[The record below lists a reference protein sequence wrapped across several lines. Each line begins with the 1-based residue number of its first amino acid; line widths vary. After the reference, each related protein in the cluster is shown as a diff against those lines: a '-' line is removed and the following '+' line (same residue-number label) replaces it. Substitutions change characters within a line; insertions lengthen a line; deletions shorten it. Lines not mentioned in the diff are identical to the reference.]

1 MSPQSKKEYF
11 KAIWLRYK
19 KASSRAEKTKI
30 LDELCINC
38 NFNRKYAIRRLR
50 NFKIIRRKKIRNKP
64 GPKPK
69 YQQPE
74 IVAVLRQIWITANL
88 PCGKRLKAILP
99 LWLPAYQTEF
109 GSLNFDIL
117 KNLRKISP
125 ASIDRTLKPVRHLY
139 RGKGRSATKPG
150 LLLKSHIPIKLNQW
164 DESKPGFLETDSVHH
179 CGTSLSGSYAISV
192 NTVDIAT
199 GWTEQR
205 ATFGIG
211 HRDVARQIHDMEASL
226 PFPILGFDCDNGHEF
241 LNQTLMRYFLHR
253 KKPVQFT
260 RSRPYHKN
268 DNAHIEGKNWTHI
281 RQWLGYRRFENP
293 KIVDLL
299 NDLYKKEWR
308 FFHNFFLPSVKLI
321 SKQRVASKTI
331 KVHDQPKTPYQ
342 RILDS
347 KHIATTTKQQISEI
361 FKTLNP
367 FKLKQAIDQKIAKIH
382 SLAR

>member
-11 KAIWLRYK
+11 KAVWLRYK
-19 KASSRAEKTKI
+19 KASSRPEKTLI

-50 NFKIIRRKKIRNKP
+50 NFKISRRKKPRINP

-74 IVAVLRQIWITANL
+74 IIAVLRQIWITANL

-109 GSLNFDIL
+109 GSLSFDIL
-117 KNLRKISP
+117 KSLRKISP
-125 ASIDRTLKPVRHLY
+125 ASIDRTLKPIRHLY

-211 HRDVARQIHDMEASL
+211 HRDVAHQIHNMETSL

-253 KKPVQFT
+253 KTPVQFT

-299 NDLYKKEWR
+299 NDLYKNEWR

-321 SKQRVASKTI
+321 SKQRIASKTI
-331 KVHDQPKTPYQ
+331 KIHDQPKTPYQ

-347 KHIATTTKQQISEI
+347 KHIAGTKQQLRET

-367 FKLKQAIDQKIAKIH
+367 FKLKHAIDQKIARTH